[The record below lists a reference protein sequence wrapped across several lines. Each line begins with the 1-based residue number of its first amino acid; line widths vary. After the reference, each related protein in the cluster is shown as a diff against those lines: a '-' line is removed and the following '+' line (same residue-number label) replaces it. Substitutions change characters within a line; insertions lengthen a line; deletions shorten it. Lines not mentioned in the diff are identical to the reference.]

1 MSGKYLTNQ
10 QLDAMIEIL
19 NADEG
24 SIWERRNQI
33 QSEFNIDILDSGDT
47 LSTVRT
53 AEYIKS
59 YDSSYNPNFHRNG
72 VDAVSDK
79 GDIEQ
84 KTTRVDLLTPKGRPK
99 KQPYNAAWTFHAVAN
114 YEQRYIFVAMDKKT
128 WAPSRIYDISSKKGV
143 KKIIK
148 KLEEQRQVYLNGVIN
163 EGKSAK
169 NDRISLSELFIRDAM
184 DINNHRTYQQC
195 TIYTD

>member
-1 MSGKYLTNQ
+1 MGKYLTNE
-10 QLDAMIEIL
+10 QLDTIIQIL

-24 SIWERRNQI
+24 SIWDRRNQI
-33 QSEFNIDILDSGDT
+33 QSEFNIDILDSGDS
-47 LSTVRT
+47 LSTIRT

-59 YDSSYNPNFHRNG
+59 YDPSYNPNFHRNG

-84 KTTRVDLLTPKGRPK
+84 KTTRVDLLTPTGRTK
-99 KQPYNAAWTFHAVAN
+99 KQPYNATWTFHAVAN
-114 YEQRYIFVAMDKKT
+114 YEQRYIFVVMDKKT
-128 WAPSRIYDISSKKGV
+128 WTPVRIYDISSKKGIEN
-143 KKIIK
+143 IIGT
-148 KLEEQRQVYLNGVIN
+148 LEEQRQTYLDGILN

-169 NDRISLSELFIRDAM
+169 NDRIGINELFIRDAVDM
-184 DINNHRTYQQC
+184 YNHSTYQQC